1 MKQKPIWWRRLTAAL
16 TPRRSMVV
24 VEGDMLPKR
33 LPLWNLVVA
42 REDDEDWS
50 VGLRCPCGCGQRL
63 EMLLLKGVKPRWDIS
78 VDQRGHVSLH
88 PSVWVREGCKSHF
101 WVRAGKV
108 VWCE

>member
-1 MKQKPIWWRRLTAAL
+1 
-16 TPRRSMVV
+16 MVV

-78 VDQRGHVSLH
+78 VNLRGHVSLH
-88 PSVWVREGCKSHF
+88 PSVWVRRKPIALLGSRGKSF
-101 WVRAGKV
+101 GANNADNGSLMLSERGRVIKTSA
-108 VWCE
+108 

>member
-1 MKQKPIWWRRLTAAL
+1 VKRTPMWWRRLVAL
-16 TPRRSMVV
+16 VTPRRSMVV

-50 VGLRCPCGCGQRL
+50 AGLRCPCGCGQRL
-63 EMLLLKGVKPRWDIS
+63 EMLLLKDVKPRWDIS
-78 VDQRGHVSLH
+78 VNQRGHVSLH

-101 WVRAGKV
+101 WVRAGKI

>member
-1 MKQKPIWWRRLTAAL
+1 MKQKPMWWRRFVAAV

-24 VEGDMLPKR
+24 VEGDMLPKK

-63 EMLLLKGVKPRWDIS
+63 EMLLLKDVKPRWDIS
-78 VDQRGHVSLH
+78 VDRAGYVSLQ

>member
-1 MKQKPIWWRRLTAAL
+1 MKQRPLWWRRLTAAL

-50 VGLRCPCGCGQRL
+50 VA
-63 EMLLLKGVKPRWDIS
+63 S
-78 VDQRGHVSLH
+78 
-88 PSVWVREGCKSHF
+88 SH
-101 WVRAGKV
+101 
-108 VWCE
+108 

>member
-1 MKQKPIWWRRLTAAL
+1 MKQKPLWWRRLAAAL

-50 VGLRCPCGCGQRL
+50 VGLRCPCGA
-63 EMLLLKGVKPRWDIS
+63 
-78 VDQRGHVSLH
+78 VSGWKC
-88 PSVWVREGCKSHF
+88 SYSRM
-101 WVRAGKV
+101 
-108 VWCE
+108 

>member
-1 MKQKPIWWRRLTAAL
+1 M
-16 TPRRSMVV
+16 V

-63 EMLLLKGVKPRWDIS
+63 EMMLLKEVKPPWDIA
-78 VDQRGHVSLH
+78 VDPLGRVSLS
-88 PSVWVREGCKSHF
+88 PSVWLREGCKSHF
-101 WVRAGKV
+101 WVRSGKI

>member
-1 MKQKPIWWRRLTAAL
+1 MKQKPLWWRRLAAAL

-42 REDDEDWS
+42 QEDNEDWS

-63 EMLLLKGVKPRWDIS
+63 EMLLLKDVKPRWDIW
-78 VDQRGHVSLH
+78 VNPRGHVSLH
-88 PSVWVREGCKSHF
+88 PSIWVREGCKSHF
-101 WVRAGKV
+101 WVRAGKI